1 MGQTGPRG
9 AVTCPEAYPDRT
21 KLAGLLLGALALL
34 AVTAFPG
41 VPGLLPPSP
50 WHSTE
55 CCYYRRPDYGTSLI
69 AAIMVPVW
77 GYAAAY
83 AALRLPAPRPA
94 PLVDGRGTMASPV
107 GPIRWGEVEEISGW
121 EDMGPPRGR
130 WVLVVIPGESV
141 AYRQG
146 LLAAAHVR
154 WNRSATG
161 YPVAIHGGVLP
172 ETVGELLRRV
182 EGLLE
187 EENISPR
194 PRVVPE
200 ALREDGRAGRQRGP
214 RLFGGRRVV
223 AARRAGPQSAER
235 PSAWSPFPSVLPS
248 RGGGAPARRHGRAR
262 GSRQG
267 VSRWIG

>member
-34 AVTAFPG
+34 AVTAF
-41 VPGLLPPSP
+41 VGLLPFTP

-55 CCYYRRPDYGTSLI
+55 CCYYPYRPDFVISLLG
-69 AAIMVPVW
+69 AVMVPVW

-83 AALRLPAPRPA
+83 EALRLPAPRPA
-94 PLVDGRGTMASPV
+94 ALVDRRGITASPV
-107 GPIRWGEVEEISGW
+107 GPMCWGEVEEISGW
-121 EDMGPPRGR
+121 EDIWPPRGR
-130 WVLVVIPGESV
+130 WVLVVIPGESG
-141 AYRQG
+141 ASRQG

-194 PRVVPE
+194 PRVVVPE

-214 RLFGGRRVV
+214 RLFRGRRVV